1 MINHDFQDVTWDDKC
16 SSHCFVNLQYWST
29 ALWSEIEASQQISLT
44 SLWPNACRVQQQ
56 NHPTS
61 FNQHHSGMS
70 LGKALWCLHPIEV
83 FWPLIHPRRES
94 WTETLAVC
102 FNGQVQQGIYY
113 MTFYN
118 THCHL
123 RVLLCLKG
131 VVRYLSW
138 HFPRMKHAEDP
149 HSFHLARPPRP
160 AAPLPDSAV
169 HTSPASRTKNLRS
182 YPHAYCGHSLCA
194 TVILI
199 PEEMMSSQL
208 EVSQNE
214 WYPKTMGSNTKMV

>member
-1 MINHDFQDVTWDDKC
+1 
-16 SSHCFVNLQYWST
+16 
-29 ALWSEIEASQQISLT
+29 
-44 SLWPNACRVQQQ
+44 
-56 NHPTS
+56 
-61 FNQHHSGMS
+61 
-70 LGKALWCLHPIEV
+70 
-83 FWPLIHPRRES
+83 
-94 WTETLAVC
+94 
-102 FNGQVQQGIYY
+102 

-123 RVLLCLKG
+123 RVHLCLKG

-138 HFPRMKHAEDP
+138 HFPGMKHAEDP
-149 HSFHLARPPRP
+149 HSFHLARPSRP

-199 PEEMMSSQL
+199 AEEMMSSQF

-214 WYPKTMGSNTKMV
+214 WYPKP